1 MEHDAPGPS
10 PYPEHPD
17 LRDIAEAMETA
28 GMLFE
33 IVDARFRCVYSSKEW
48 AGILE
53 ASDDEAR
60 RQIGRSAIVR
70 VLREDAEII
79 RVSTDSGTA
88 WFTHNAPIMRRY
100 LDPADPDFEE
110 IFDSTAPYAAD
121 IEPAESVPRA
131 WYDRVGFPDNLRFRR
146 SMLGDQH
153 QVQLRISDDEGHF
166 IGVVFLYR
174 GMVPESLL
182 QRLGRGDPQLFE
194 RMDRVSEP
202 GRRTAAI
209 LFADL
214 EASGV
219 LSRHLSSRGYFEL
232 IRDLTDL
239 IDTSVIAHDGITGKH
254 AGDGGSALFLA
265 ADFEGSESGA
275 ARAAIETARAIRDG
289 SDQLGPEDVEVKV
302 NVGVHWGATLM
313 VGQVATSGRLEVTAL
328 GDQMNEGAR
337 IEAAATGG
345 AILASKD
352 LVERLD
358 ATDAQATGI
367 DPDAIAYTT
376 LGELDG
382 ASDKA
387 IRDAGT
393 IAVTPI

>member
-1 MEHDAPGPS
+1 MEDDAPGPS
-10 PYPEHPD
+10 PLPEHPD
-17 LRDIAEAMETA
+17 LRDIALAMEA
-28 GMLFE
+28 GGMGFE
-33 IVDARFRCVYSSKEW
+33 IYDARFRCVYISSEF
-48 AGILE
+48 ARVME
-53 ASDDEAR
+53 ASADEVR
-60 RQIGRSAIVR
+60 RLIGRSAIWR
-70 VLREDAEII
+70 VLREDAEMI
-79 RVSTDSGTA
+79 RVNPDSGTA
-88 WFTHNAPIMRRY
+88 WFEHNVPIMRRY
-100 LDPADPDFEE
+100 LDPADADFDET
-110 IFDSTAPYAAD
+110 FDSTAPYAAE
-121 IEPAESVPRA
+121 IQPAEGATRA
-131 WYDRVGFPDNLRFRR
+131 WYDRIAFPANLRFRR

-153 QVQLRISDDEGHF
+153 EVQVRISDDNGDF
-166 IGVVFLYR
+166 IGIVAVYR
-174 GMVPESLL
+174 GMVPDSLL
-182 QRLGRGDPQLFE
+182 HRLGRGDPRLFE

-239 IDTSVIAHDGITGKH
+239 IDSSVLARDGITGKH

-265 ADFEGSESGA
+265 ADFDSESEA

-289 SDQLGPEDVEVKV
+289 SEQLGTEDAEVKV

-352 LVERLD
+352 LIERLD
-358 ATDAQATGI
+358 AADAKATGI

-376 LGELDG
+376 LGELAG

-393 IAVTPI
+393 IPVTPI